1 MTEQFGVLIDLDQTL
16 VDTSSLKAMR
26 DQRNWGQIQR
36 SLRSTTIM
44 PGAELFIHS
53 IRELGLPYGIVTSS
67 PRTYAEAVVRHHQL
81 QVVVVTAY
89 HDTRMHKPHP
99 APLLHGMSALGVN
112 TGIYLGDDGKDEE
125 AASAAQIRY
134 ISIPH
139 DSQSAFTAAATS
151 IQTLIAATKR

>member
-1 MTEQFGVLIDLDQTL
+1 VTGQFGVLIDLDQTL

-26 DQRNWGQIQR
+26 DQRDWGRIKN

-53 IRELGLPYGIVTSS
+53 IRELGLPYGIVT
-67 PRTYAEAVVRHHQL
+67 RTYAESVVRHHQL
-81 QVVVVTAY
+81 QVAVVTAY

-99 APLLHGMSALGVN
+99 APLLHGMSALGVHS
-112 TGIYLGDDGKDEE
+112 GIYLGDDAKDEE

-134 ISIPH
+134 IPIPPN
-139 DSQSAFTAAATS
+139 SESAFSDAIAS
-151 IQTLIAATKR
+151 IQKLIATNRR